1 MCAEMVVTMCPNFL
15 RKVLVLPVVLASFLI
30 IAPLT
35 LSSVPV
41 WTISYTV
48 TIKEMGSSAQNGE

>member
-1 MCAEMVVTMCPNFL
+1 MCPSLL

-35 LSSVPV
+35 LNSVPV

-48 TIKEMGSSAQNGE
+48 TIKEMGSSTQKGE